1 MKDYAE
7 AIPEESREEYN
18 QLVSK
23 VFGDDHDAMQQAVM
37 DIVKMILPKYMCL
50 FEKSVWWW
58 REYDWRGWNER
69 DIVGNE

>member
-37 DIVKMILPKYMCL
+37 CNSSFSPFRSPM
-50 FEKSVWWW
+50 
-58 REYDWRGWNER
+58 
-69 DIVGNE
+69 

>member
-1 MKDYAE
+1 MCQPRRWECDGVLRVGCSGDHEGLAE

-37 DIVKMILPKYMCL
+37 DIVKMILPK
-50 FEKSVWWW
+50 
-58 REYDWRGWNER
+58 
-69 DIVGNE
+69 

>member
-50 FEKSVWWW
+50 FEKSVMM
-58 REYDWRGWNER
+58 EG
-69 DIVGNE
+69 V

>member
-50 FEKSVWWW
+50 LEKSV
-58 REYDWRGWNER
+58 
-69 DIVGNE
+69 